1 MIFLLKHFYRV
12 LAIFILTVGLSAQ
25 AVTIQSASGL
35 NVTLGGE
42 VEMEF
47 IDVEGPGGFSNQD
60 LTVKKVKN
68 RSPHMRIDKAVL
80 IAKVDYNENLYY
92 NFEFR
97 FSDDRA
103 FIAKHYARLN
113 IPSINT
119 QFELGKNKPMVATKR
134 RTEGY
139 PLIGTAFW
147 KGREYHITSETKTEM
162 GPFKITGGL
171 SFAMKRPI
179 GTDDAAEDKSFKM
192 LVYDNYDSKDGQTFE
207 YGTSLGLKAF
217 GLSAQGW
224 YYTGKLIDDFDWKMS
239 LGFMSGYNDYA
250 KSTEGVEKDDMTHYW
265 YGGRV
270 GFDQGNLH
278 TRVEYI
284 KAMDGW
290 LPRSGYYV
298 EGSYDVNLKKGR
310 SISPI
315 VRVGELNLGLLYPSL
330 GDPSTWG
337 RSLTTVG
344 LLAKLNNF
352 LSMKVEYYLVGETT
366 GGKVTTNSEGLVVDN
381 SFVKD
386 NQLLMQIKYEF

>member
-1 MIFLLKHFYRV
+1 MIFLLKHFHRV

-92 NFEFR
+92 KFEFR
-97 FSDDRA
+97 FSDEKA
-103 FIAKHYARLN
+103 FIDKHYARLN
-113 IPSINT
+113 IPSMNT

-192 LVYDNYDSKDGQTFE
+192 LVYDNSPG
-207 YGTSLGLKAF
+207 A
-217 GLSAQGW
+217 
-224 YYTGKLIDDFDWKMS
+224 
-239 LGFMSGYNDYA
+239 
-250 KSTEGVEKDDMTHYW
+250 
-265 YGGRV
+265 
-270 GFDQGNLH
+270 
-278 TRVEYI
+278 
-284 KAMDGW
+284 
-290 LPRSGYYV
+290 RSH
-298 EGSYDVNLKKGR
+298 S
-310 SISPI
+310 
-315 VRVGELNLGLLYPSL
+315 
-330 GDPSTWG
+330 
-337 RSLTTVG
+337 
-344 LLAKLNNF
+344 
-352 LSMKVEYYLVGETT
+352 
-366 GGKVTTNSEGLVVDN
+366 
-381 SFVKD
+381 
-386 NQLLMQIKYEF
+386 